1 MDVKTTHDADNVFHH
16 NQNIRPGTGM
26 AKLAQEI
33 DRQAAMLGYM
43 NAFILYTAMSV
54 IAIPLVLLLGGRRRG
69 GA

>member
-1 MDVKTTHDADNVFHH
+1 MRCSCSPAITGGWHTDTV
-16 NQNIRPGTGM
+16 TGM

-69 GA
+69 SV